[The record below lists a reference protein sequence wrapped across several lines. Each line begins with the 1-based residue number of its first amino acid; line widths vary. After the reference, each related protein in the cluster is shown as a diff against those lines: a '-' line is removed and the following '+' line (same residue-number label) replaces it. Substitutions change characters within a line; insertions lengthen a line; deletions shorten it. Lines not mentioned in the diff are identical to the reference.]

1 MEDKLD
7 PLFTSTIEQ
16 IKNHKAIRYVGLQ
29 NDVRPY
35 LAASDA
41 LVFPSYREGFPNVVL
56 EAGAMGLPSIVTN
69 INGSNEI
76 IIPDENGVIISVR
89 DEEAIFRA
97 MKFFVETPDEV
108 NSMARKARELVA
120 SRYEQNLIWS
130 ALLKEYKYLIKN
142 GCQHNK

>member
-1 MEDKLD
+1 M
-7 PLFTSTIEQ
+7 
-16 IKNHKAIRYVGLQ
+16 
-29 NDVRPY
+29 
-35 LAASDA
+35 
-41 LVFPSYREGFPNVVL
+41 
-56 EAGAMGLPSIVTN
+56 TN
-69 INGSNEI
+69 LNGSNEI

-130 ALLKEYKYLIKN
+130 SLLKEYKYLIKN